1 MHGQPSGLRFL
12 FSCKWLFVLS
22 VLVTVNLMLYI
33 AVNVQVGANQRVRV
47 LHPSLV
53 IGNVTSS
60 STVGS
65 MIMASREVRG
75 VRKAQ
80 EDKQTG
86 INSDTDSGNLLL
98 RALYV
103 DSHECVLVAT

>member
-1 MHGQPSGLRFL
+1 MHRQPSGLRFL
-12 FSCKWLFVLS
+12 SSCRWLFVLS

-60 STVGS
+60 SSS

-75 VRKAQ
+75 VLKAQ

-86 INSDTDSGNLLL
+86 INSETDSGNLLL